1 MKKRKIALVVG
12 LLAACF
18 VSPPAAAEPSAEVK
32 KSMDAILRVAAKKDA
47 GDKHRY
53 DDFHKYLDELEK
65 EKNPDAALDA
75 IELFVKSAKIDDGGK
90 TWAFI
95 RAIRICRARGDHAR
109 AAAYVDRAV
118 ALGRELYAILW
129 DGFDSKLQ
137 VANTDETWDWLEKIA
152 TKKSVPLHV
161 AAGLM
166 NAYGFQAH
174 RYYLPERARR
184 ARAFFEKKG
193 RKPGAY
199 SDRWMSTIRMFDALK
214 TFPRAEAEIVFP
226 VEPAW
231 FGTAKDKTV
240 RVKDLGFNPHDM
252 TAVIQKVIDDPS
264 VGTIVFDKT
273 DAPWRATKLKPRSNQ
288 TFVFESGVKF
298 LAPASEQGKPPGDLF
313 FVHNVSNVVF
323 VGRGE
328 SPADVR
334 LAMYADYAERRKL
347 CRDYGGSGF
356 TLDGAKNIAI
366 CNLTVADCA
375 CDGLSLSGLGVINNE
390 IFVKDVV
397 FTSNYR
403 QACSICNVEG
413 VYFKNVAFNDTR
425 GNDPMCGID
434 IEPSIQECQAT
445 FGIYLFDCTF
455 KGNVGSHLNFSCS
468 SIYPVSLYAKRC
480 VFEPNP
486 AGCLEI
492 FPLPS
497 IYFRAKVAAPSKVI
511 FDECRF
517 RQFADKKAINFNH
530 ATFFNV
536 ALRNSVVEDVG
547 LSGRGGEA
555 WGAPVAFNLG
565 RSFGKPMGD
574 VDKPGKIVFDNLQ
587 IKGYKNSPTIRVCDT
602 KGTYSVTNL
611 FGTLVH
617 KGKKVR
623 AQGFRHVAPE
633 ANIPNTKPFDPAVY
647 AAPKRLKQ
655 LADAKFTAV
664 PMNMS
669 FAAGGPWFEPKPKYA
684 AIYWDGEAWTTR
696 ALGDDVDVSDLAG
709 KPVAYMSLNG
719 VACQFGSRKGLDH
732 HDVYFEVPAGGK
744 TCTIRL
750 YNGPCEVRDPSG
762 RIAGA
767 FGWDQ
772 PDAPNGAKYVTIK
785 PKSKRAEIWS
795 VRIHKW
801 AHVKFLHPL
810 TGVFAEKPEWLPR
823 LKDPDTTTKKKGR
836 RK

>member
-1 MKKRKIALVVG
+1 MKATAVVSLYSGLVVAC
-12 LLAACF
+12 LALPFAAC
-18 VSPPAAAEPSAEVK
+18 AAADGNAFLQRAKESQKEGAYAEGAK
-32 KSMDAILRVAAKKDA
+32 LADKAFAYGGNKFDAARTAFECRLK
-47 GDKHRY
+47 
-53 DDFHKYLDELEK
+53 L
-65 EKNPDAALDA
+65 PDA
-75 IELFVKSAKIDDGGK
+75 E
-90 TWAFI
+90 
-95 RAIRICRARGDHAR
+95 
-109 AAAYVDRAV
+109 AA
-118 ALGRELYAILW
+118 W
-129 DGFDSKLQ
+129 S
-137 VANTDETWDWLEKIA
+137 WLEKLA
-152 TKKSVPLHV
+152 TRHKSSPAL
-161 AAGLM
+161 ARDLM
-166 NAYGFQAH
+166 SIYGFYAYKYF
-174 RYYLPERARR
+174 RPEDARK
-184 ARAFFEKKG
+184 AAAFCKKIGQNPGFYAG
-193 RKPGAY
+193 RWLA
-199 SDRWMSTIRMFDALK
+199 TIRMFDALK
-214 TFPRAEAEIVFP
+214 TFPRTESEIVFP
-226 VEPAW
+226 AEPTW
-231 FGTAKDKTV
+231 FGTAKGKTV
-240 RVKDLGFNPHDM
+240 RVKDLGFNPTDM
-252 TAVIQKVIDDPS
+252 TSVIQRAIDDPD
-264 VGTIVFDKT
+264 VGTLVFDRM

-288 TFVFESGVKF
+288 VFVFESGVRF

-313 FVHNVSNVVF
+313 FIHNVSNVVF
-323 VGRGE
+323 VGRGQ

-334 LAMYADYAERRKL
+334 LAMYADYEERKKL

-356 TLDGAKNIAI
+356 TLDGAKNVVIQ
-366 CNLTVADCA
+366 NLTVADCA
-375 CDGLSLSGLGVINNE
+375 CDGLSLGGLNAINNE

-425 GNDPMCGID
+425 GNAPMCGID
-434 IEPSIQECQAT
+434 IEPSIQEVQAT

-468 SIYPVSLYAKRC
+468 SAYPVTLYAKRC

-497 IYFRAKVAAPSKVI
+497 IYFVAKVAAPSKVI

-536 ALRNSVVEDVG
+536 AFRNSVVEDVG
-547 LSGRGGEA
+547 LSGRGTEP

-565 RSFGKPMGD
+565 RSFGKPMGE

-611 FGTLVH
+611 FGTIVH
-617 KGKKVR
+617 NGKKVR
-623 AQGFRHVAPE
+623 ARTFRHVAPE
-633 ANIPNTKPFDPAVY
+633 ATIPNTKPFDPAAY
-647 AAPKRLKQ
+647 AAPKNVKR

-669 FAAGGPWFEPKPKYA
+669 FAAGGPWFEPKPQYA
-684 AIYWDGEAWTTR
+684 AIHWDGDAWATR
-696 ALGDDVDVSDLAG
+696 ELKDDLSDLAG
-709 KPVAYMSLNG
+709 KPVAYVSQNG
-719 VACQFGSRKGLDH
+719 VACQIGSRKGLDFN
-732 HDVYFEVPAGGK
+732 DIYFEVPAGGK

-767 FGWDQ
+767 FKWDD

-785 PKSKRAEIWS
+785 PKSKKAEIWS
-795 VRIHKW
+795 VRVYKW
-801 AHVKFLHPL
+801 AHVKFLSPL
-810 TGVFAEKPEWLPR
+810 TGVFAEKPDWLPR
-823 LKDPDTTTKKKGR
+823 LKQ
-836 RK
+836 